1 MQIFTSLRRVAGI
14 ALAALTFAQPLS
26 AYAVDYSSVR
36 QAGWEDMCMRGDQ
49 PMNFCSSFA
58 GPSSIAYSRELE
70 ATLQSI
76 SQQINS
82 RYRFSSDSRAYG
94 VSDHWTVPMRG
105 VADCEDYVLAK
116 IMALSEAGYPVSAMR
131 IKTGQLRSGEWH
143 AVLGVKT
150 DNGIITLDSLN
161 GFSNGYRTMFYLDMN
176 NTSSWRVAA

>member
-1 MQIFTSLRRVAGI
+1 MQISTSLRRVAGI
-14 ALAALTFAQPLS
+14 ALAALTLVQPMS
-26 AYAVDYSSVR
+26 ASAADYSFVR

-49 PMNFCSSFA
+49 PMNFCSSFS
-58 GPSSIAYSRELE
+58 GPSSIAHSHELE

-76 SQQINS
+76 SAQINAS
-82 RYRFSSDSRAYG
+82 YRFSSDSRAYG
-94 VSDHWTVPMRG
+94 VSDYWTVPMRG

-131 IKTGQLRSGEWH
+131 IMIGQLRSGEWH

-161 GFSNGYRTMFYLDMN
+161 GLSNGFRTAFYLDMN
-176 NTSSWRVAA
+176 NTGSWRVAG